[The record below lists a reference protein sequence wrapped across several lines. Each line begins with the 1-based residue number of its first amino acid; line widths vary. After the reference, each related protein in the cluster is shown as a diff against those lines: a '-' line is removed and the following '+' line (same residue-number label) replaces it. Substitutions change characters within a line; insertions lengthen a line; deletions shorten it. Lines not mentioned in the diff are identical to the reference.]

1 VELEVR
7 DAALLEPLG
16 ALFPDYQQEAAAPA
30 AVAQPVRLAVD
41 RVGKRYVVVDPL
53 GTSTECA
60 TLSRLLAACE
70 FALTQTFLAGCGEFA
85 QLHASG
91 AVVGDGAVIALGR
104 AGAGKS
110 SLALSW
116 HLLGYPAL
124 GDDVVLL
131 DGRGFAHPFKRL
143 YELEA
148 GTLRQLGVAPEETCL
163 WEPGSDEAWYDP
175 RVGAGWG
182 VPTPVSL
189 VAVAAYR
196 PGADLTV
203 TPLSRSA
210 ALNALMHSQL
220 TGTGDR
226 RDHLETLA
234 GVAEHAQVFQ
244 VTFGSATE
252 AAAAIA
258 ARVA

>member
-1 VELEVR
+1 MR

-16 ALFPDYQQEAAAPA
+16 ALFPDYQTEIATPGT
-30 AVAQPVRLAVD
+30 AQPARLAVD
-41 RVGKRYVVVDPL
+41 RAGEGYVVVDPL

-60 TLSRLLAACE
+60 TLTRLLATCE

-91 AVVGDGAVIALGR
+91 AVVAGAAVLALGR

-116 HLLGYPAL
+116 HRMGYPAL

-131 DGRGFAHPFKRL
+131 DGRGHAHPFKRL
-143 YELEA
+143 FELDA
-148 GTLRQLGVAPEETCL
+148 GTLQQLGVAPQETCL
-163 WEPGSDEAWYDP
+163 WQPGSDEAWYDP

-182 VPTPVSL
+182 APAAVSL

-196 PGADLTV
+196 PSAALTI

-210 ALNALMHSQL
+210 ALNALVHSQL
-220 TGTGDR
+220 AGTRDR
-226 RDHLETLA
+226 RDHLEALV
-234 GVAEHAQVFQ
+234 GVAEHAQVVQ
-244 VTFGSATE
+244 VTFGSAAE
-252 AAAAIA
+252 AAAALA